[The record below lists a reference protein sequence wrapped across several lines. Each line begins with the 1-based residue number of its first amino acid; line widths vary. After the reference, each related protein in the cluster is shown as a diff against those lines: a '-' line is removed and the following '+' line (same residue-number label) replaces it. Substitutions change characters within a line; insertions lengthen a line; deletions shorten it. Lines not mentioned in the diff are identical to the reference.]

1 MSYCGALVDRRLYTP
16 SFWHTEQG
24 SSLRGNL
31 SHRVQTSVRFVPKD
45 PIVAMRRTVLASNP
59 NNQGMDTLRLSG
71 FHCKMSE
78 TSHKT
83 SLSS

>member
-1 MSYCGALVDRRLYTP
+1 MALSLANVGTLPAPGTLNR
-16 SFWHTEQG
+16 QG

-45 PIVAMRRTVLASNP
+45 PFVAERRTVLAFHP
-59 NNQGMDTLRLSG
+59 NNQGMDTLRLG
-71 FHCKMSE
+71 DLQCKVSE
-78 TSHKT
+78 TSRIT